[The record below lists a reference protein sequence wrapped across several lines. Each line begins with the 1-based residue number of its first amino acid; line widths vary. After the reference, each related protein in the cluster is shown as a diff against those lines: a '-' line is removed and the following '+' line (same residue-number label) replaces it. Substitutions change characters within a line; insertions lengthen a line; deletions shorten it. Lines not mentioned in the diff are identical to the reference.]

1 MMGSAT
7 NLESAMPDPFSADY
21 VNLTSPAVAHYVITP
36 SDSADLPVR
45 PRAIFVQAAGSAVLQ
60 DKDGHVVSYDV
71 AAGAVLSIR
80 PLRVLA
86 TGTTAQLVAWY

>member
-1 MMGSAT
+1 MS
-7 NLESAMPDPFSADY
+7 DPFSADY
-21 VNLTSPAVAHYVITP
+21 VNLTSPAVAHYVINP

-45 PRAIFVQAAGSAVLQ
+45 PRAIYVQTAGTAALQ
-60 DKDGHVVSYDV
+60 DKGGQVVTYEL

-80 PLRVLA
+80 PLRVMA